1 LEGTR
6 VSLVDSIHWAPLGVD
21 LTMPIA
27 ATDDRV
33 HRLSRPDDQINPDDG
48 STVLRR
54 VGGPE
59 ADELYFLCR
68 PECGTTD
75 VAAQAEAVYRAM
87 LELLASEGASLATLA
102 SETLFVSD
110 IRRDL
115 EVILDT
121 RRKVLEEAEPGPCRP
136 VTAVIGQP
144 PLSHGAS
151 LELSALAVIPHRQQ
165 SRSATEVSSTP
176 VCGCEACS
184 RVPARLVRVG
194 EQTHAYAGNI
204 YGSGED
210 AFEQTYAMFCS
221 GEELLREAGMSFHEV
236 VRTWIYLRDMDRDY
250 ADFNRARR
258 EFFRS
263 RGIELLPA
271 STAVGGEPSADAHD
285 VSMRLYAVKSPEPL
299 TVEVMSTPT
308 LNEAW
313 MYGSDFSRG
322 LKTED
327 ANKITLHVSGTASI
341 DEAGRTVHVDDFEA
355 QAERMLVNIS
365 SLLEAHGASY
375 RDLVSAVAYLK
386 NAGDAPLLRAIFH
399 EHGFEGFP
407 CTLVEAPLCRPDL
420 LCETEA
426 VAVLSLPGLASQ
438 Q

>member
-1 LEGTR
+1 LEWAR
-6 VSLVDSIHWAPLGVD
+6 VSLVDSIHWAPLGVE
-21 LTMPIA
+21 LTMPLA

-33 HRLSRPDDQINPDDG
+33 HRLSRPDAQINPDDG
-48 STVLRR
+48 STVLRW
-54 VGGPE
+54 VSGPE

-68 PECGTTD
+68 PESGTTD
-75 VAAQAEAVYRAM
+75 VAAQAEAVYRDM
-87 LELLASEGASLATLA
+87 LELLAAEGASLATLA

-110 IRRDL
+110 NRRDR

-121 RRKVLEEAEPGPCRP
+121 RRQVLEEAEPGPCRP
-136 VTAVIGQP
+136 ATAVIGHP
-144 PLSHGAS
+144 PLSNGAS
-151 LELSALAVIPHRQQ
+151 FELSALAVIPHRRQ
-165 SRSATEVSSTP
+165 SRSATDVWSTP
-176 VCGCEACS
+176 VCDCEACS
-184 RVPARLVRVG
+184 RLPARLVRVG
-194 EQTHAYAGNI
+194 EQTHAHAGNI
-204 YGSGED
+204 YGSGEN
-210 AFEQTYAMFCS
+210 AFDQTYAMFCS

-250 ADFNRARR
+250 A
-258 EFFRS
+258 RS
-263 RGIELLPA
+263 RGIELMPA
-271 STAVGGEPSADAHD
+271 STAVGGEPSAEAHD

-299 TVEVMSTPT
+299 NVEVMSTPT

-341 DEAGRTVHVDDFEA
+341 DEAGRTVHVGDFEA

-365 SLLEAHGASY
+365 SLLEAHGASF

-407 CTLVEAPLCRPDL
+407 YTLVEAPICRPDL

-426 VAVLSLPGLASQ
+426 VAVLPLPGLASQ

>member
-1 LEGTR
+1 
-6 VSLVDSIHWAPLGVD
+6 
-21 LTMPIA
+21 
-27 ATDDRV
+27 
-33 HRLSRPDDQINPDDG
+33 
-48 STVLRR
+48 
-54 VGGPE
+54 
-59 ADELYFLCR
+59 
-68 PECGTTD
+68 
-75 VAAQAEAVYRAM
+75 
-87 LELLASEGASLATLA
+87 
-102 SETLFVSD
+102 
-110 IRRDL
+110 
-115 EVILDT
+115 
-121 RRKVLEEAEPGPCRP
+121 VLEQAEPGPCRP
-136 VTAVIGQP
+136 ATAVIGQP
-144 PLSHGAS
+144 PLSKEAS
-151 LELSALAVIPHRQQ
+151 FELSALAVIPRRPQ
-165 SRSATEVSSTP
+165 SQPATEVWSTP

-184 RVPARLVRVG
+184 RLPARLVRVG
-194 EQTHAYAGNI
+194 EQTHAHAGNI
-204 YGSGED
+204 YGAGEN

-263 RGIELLPA
+263 RGIELMPA

-285 VSMRLYAVKSPEPL
+285 VSMRLYAVKSPGPL
-299 TVEVMSTPT
+299 NVEVMSTPT

-341 DEAGRTVHVDDFEA
+341 DEAGRTVHVGDFEA

-365 SLLEAHGASY
+365 SLLEAHGASFQ
-375 RDLVSAVAYLK
+375 DLVSAVAYLK

-399 EHGFEGFP
+399 ERGFEGFP
-407 CTLVEAPLCRPDL
+407 CTLVEAPICRPDL

-426 VAVLSLPGLASQ
+426 VAVLPLPGLASQ

>member
-1 LEGTR
+1 
-6 VSLVDSIHWAPLGVD
+6 
-21 LTMPIA
+21 
-27 ATDDRV
+27 
-33 HRLSRPDDQINPDDG
+33 LSRPDDQISPDHG

-54 VGGPE
+54 VNGPE

-87 LELLASEGASLATLA
+87 LELLASEGASVASVA

-110 IRRDL
+110 SRQDL
-115 EVILDT
+115 EIILDT
-121 RRKVLEEAEPGPCRP
+121 RAKVLEEAEHGPCRP

-144 PLSHGAS
+144 PLYNGAS
-151 LELSALAVIPHRQQ
+151 LELSALAVMPHRRQ
-165 SRSATEVSSTP
+165 SRSETDVWSTP
-176 VCGCEACS
+176 ACDCEACS
-184 RVPARLVRVG
+184 RLPARLVHVG
-194 EQTHAYAGNI
+194 EQIHAHAGNI
-204 YGSGED
+204 YGAGED

-250 ADFNRARR
+250 AEFNRARR

-263 RGIELLPA
+263 RDIELPPA

-285 VSMRLYAVKSPEPL
+285 VSMRLYAVRSPEPL
-299 TVEVMSTPT
+299 NVAVMSTPT

-341 DEAGRTVHVDDFEA
+341 DEAGHTVHVGDFVA

-365 SLLEAHGASY
+365 ALLEAHGASFQ
-375 RDLVSAVAYLK
+375 DVVSAVAYLK
-386 NAGDAPLLRAIFH
+386 NAGDAPLLRAVFH

-407 CTLVEAPLCRPDL
+407 CTLVEAPICRPDL

-426 VAVLSLPGLASQ
+426 VAVLPLPGLATP
-438 Q
+438 